1 MSYNI
6 KMNNKTYEMKNK
18 TIEVAKRIK
27 EFTTIQQKL
36 EQEPDKVEEI
46 INDQYDFACEIL
58 GMEAVNE
65 ILGADITEIDVDELL
80 DLSFVILEGYESKAL
95 KKRRERD
102 EKKIAD
108 LVNSKNINKLMD
120 VADKV
125 SNISNQR

>member
-6 KMNNKTYEMKNK
+6 KINNKTYEMKNK

-27 EFTTIQQKL
+27 EFTNIQQKL

-58 GMEAVNE
+58 GVEAVNE

-80 DLSFVILEGYESKAL
+80 DLSFVILEGYESRAL

-125 SNISNQR
+125 SNISKQQ

>member
-6 KMNNKTYEMKNK
+6 KINNKTYEMKNK

-27 EFTTIQQKL
+27 EFTNIQQKL

-58 GMEAVNE
+58 GVEAVNE
-65 ILGADITEIDVDELL
+65 ILGADITVIDVDELL
-80 DLSFVILEGYESKAL
+80 DLSFVILEGYESRAL

-125 SNISNQR
+125 SNISKQQ

>member
-6 KMNNKTYEMKNK
+6 KINNKTYEMKNK

-27 EFTTIQQKL
+27 EFTSIQRKL

-58 GMEAVNE
+58 GIDAVNE

-80 DLSFVILEGYESKAL
+80 DLSFVILEGYESRAL

-108 LVNSKNINKLMD
+108 LVSNKNINKLMD
-120 VADKV
+120 VADRV
-125 SNISNQR
+125 SNISKQQ

>member
-27 EFTTIQQKL
+27 EFTAMQQKL

-58 GMEAVNE
+58 GVEAVNE

>member
-27 EFTTIQQKL
+27 EFTAIQQKL

-58 GMEAVNE
+58 GVEAVNE

>member
-6 KMNNKTYEMKNK
+6 KINNKTYEMKNK

-27 EFTTIQQKL
+27 EFTNIQQKL

-58 GMEAVNE
+58 GVEAVNE

-125 SNISNQR
+125 SNISKQQ

>member
-6 KMNNKTYEMKNK
+6 KINNKTYEMKNK

-27 EFTTIQQKL
+27 EFTNIQQKL
-36 EQEPDKVEEI
+36 EQEPDKVEKI